1 MNLPPVTKSLRFR
14 LTGMTSGVVFGV
26 GGLMLGLIYLAVLT
40 EIRSLTERVI
50 VGVPVGDFVLKL
62 GENEYRTFESF
73 VREEILNQVAFIILI
88 VLIALFVASLIVG
101 WFVAARALRPVDTIT
116 QVAQEIEA
124 TDLSRRIALEGPDD
138 ELTRMAG
145 TFDSMLDRLDHAFRS
160 QKDFL
165 AQTSHDLRTP
175 LAIIR
180 SNLDVT
186 MSDPDVGVQD
196 WRATGAIALRATER
210 MTAMI
215 DDLLAAARMEAGAPT
230 LVNVD
235 LAVLVRQSAEELD
248 ARASEAGASLEVTAQ
263 PALVLGDRTA
273 LGRAVGNLID
283 NAVNVSDQGDVVT
296 VASGR
301 VDDWGYVAIFDRGP
315 GVDPAIVRG
324 ERTVRGHLGLAIVRE
339 ICRLHGGVLDAAK
352 RRGGGSVVAMWLPLG
367 AGSGFAHPP
376 MSALP
381 AFRPRGV

>member
-14 LTGMTSGVVFGV
+14 LSGMTSGVVFGV

-40 EIRSLTERVI
+40 EIRSLTERVV

-88 VLIALFVASLIVG
+88 VLIALFVASLVVG

-235 LAVLVRQSAEELD
+235 LAVLVRQSAEELG
-248 ARASEAGASLEVTAQ
+248 ARASEAGATLEVVAQ

-273 LGRAVGNLID
+273 LGRSVGNLID
-283 NAVNVSDQGDVVT
+283 NAVNASHGGDVVT

-301 VDDWGYVAIFDRGP
+301 VEDWGFVAISDRGP

-339 ICRLHGGVLDAAK
+339 ICRLHGGVLDAVK
-352 RRGGGSVVAMWLPLG
+352 RKGGGTVVAMWIPLG
-367 AGSGFAHPP
+367 AGTGSDHPP

-381 AFRPRGV
+381 VV

>member
-14 LTGMTSGVVFGV
+14 LSGMTSAVVFGV
-26 GGLMLGLIYLAVLT
+26 GGLMLAVIYLAVLS

-50 VGVPVGDFVLKL
+50 VGVPVGGFVIKL
-62 GENEYRTFESF
+62 GEKEYRTFESF
-73 VREEILNQVAFIILI
+73 VREEILNQVAFIMLI
-88 VLIALFVASLIVG
+88 VLVVLFVASLVVG
-101 WFVAARALRPVDTIT
+101 WIVAARALRPVDTIT

-124 TDLSRRIALEGPDD
+124 TDLSRRIGLTGADD

-145 TFDSMLDRLDHAFRS
+145 TFDSMLDRLDHAFKG
-160 QKDFL
+160 QKEFL

-186 MSDPDVGVQD
+186 MSDPTVRVED

-210 MTAMI
+210 MSAMI

-235 LAVLVRQSAEELD
+235 LGVLVQQATEELG
-248 ARASEAGASLEVTAQ
+248 AQASEADASLSVIAR
-263 PALVLGDRTA
+263 PALVLGDRNA
-273 LGRAVGNLID
+273 LGRAVGNLVE
-283 NAVNVSDQGDVVT
+283 NAVAASGAGDVITVT
-296 VASGR
+296 SGS
-301 VDDWGYVAIFDRGP
+301 VEDWGFVAVYDRGQ
-315 GVDPAIVRG
+315 GVDPAVVRG
-324 ERTVRGHLGLAIVRE
+324 EKAVRGHLGLKIVRE
-339 ICRLHGGVLDAAK
+339 ICRLHGGFLDGAK
-352 RRGGGSVVAMWLPLG
+352 RKGGGSVVAIWIPLG
-367 AGSGFAHPP
+367 AGTGSDQPQ

-381 AFRPRGV
+381 LI